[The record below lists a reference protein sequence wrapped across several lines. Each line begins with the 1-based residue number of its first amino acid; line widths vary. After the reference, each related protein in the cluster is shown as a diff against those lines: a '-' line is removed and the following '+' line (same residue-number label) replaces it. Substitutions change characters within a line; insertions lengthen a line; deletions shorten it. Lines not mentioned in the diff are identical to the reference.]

1 MMSRGDRGQL
11 AIGYQLPRAS
21 SQVTSPWRVTV
32 WRDLPCPVP
41 RASSQVTSP
50 WRVKAWRDLPCP
62 VQLPRA
68 SSQVTSPWH
77 VTVWRDLPSPVQLPR
92 APNQATSAF
101 DGVRRDSL
109 RSGPFAAHD
118 KPAHPR
124 DDGPLAPSTDAGRTG
139 RRRAPSDCARENT
152 ATRVL
157 PVGPSSVHE
166 GVARVRRRPGRQ
178 PRVEKKQRP
187 RRVEKNNARRLLRH
201 RLGSGEG
208 EFSVGSSHP
217 TGQPNGSRAPVG

>member
-1 MMSRGDRGQL
+1 VTVSREL
-11 AIGYQLPRAS
+11 PSPVQLPRASSQVTSPRRVTVWRDLPSPVQLPRES

-32 WRDLPCPVP
+32 WR
-41 RASSQVTSP
+41 A
-50 WRVKAWRDLPCP
+50 
-62 VQLPRA
+62 
-68 SSQVTSPWH
+68 
-77 VTVWRDLPSPVQLPR
+77 LPSPVQLPR

-101 DGVRRDSL
+101 DGVRRASL

-124 DDGPLAPSTDAGRTG
+124 DNGPLAPSTDAGRTG

-178 PRVEKKQRP
+178 PRVEKNNA
-187 RRVEKNNARRLLRH
+187 RVGLKKNNARRLLRH